1 MAKYFPEYVSKTA
14 SFPFKF
20 ARKQLMRPLHDGMD
34 YESHHQVNALN
45 ILETIRKVVA
55 SYIFTVKKE
64 KAFA

>member
-1 MAKYFPEYVSKTA
+1 
-14 SFPFKF
+14 
-20 ARKQLMRPLHDGMD
+20 MRPLHDGMD